1 MVASVRD
8 VVLAFGLREAIEQ
21 FADAFPEALSG
32 PGRGSAEECFEFGE
46 DLLDRIEVRRV
57 GRQEAQLGAGA
68 LDGIARG
75 FSLVAAEIVENDD
88 VARPQARDE
97 DLLDISGKAAAVNR
111 AIEDRRRAHPVP
123 AQGCQE
129 GRGLPVTEGHAGN
142 QPLAAPAATMRRCH
156 VGLGPGLVDENEVA
170 RVERQA
176 LAQPSRTPGLDV
188 GTVEF
193 GRGQGLFLRV
203 IRSRSKNRRIEP

>member
-1 MVASVRD
+1 MMATSSPPASSSSSCSRLGWRAVASVRD

-21 FADAFPEALSG
+21 FADAFPKALSV
-32 PGRGSAEECFEFGE
+32 PRFSSAEQRLEFGE

-97 DLLDISGKAAAVNR
+97 DLLDISGKAGPLIGPSKTAGALIPSQRKAAKKV
-111 AIEDRRRAHPVP
+111 
-123 AQGCQE
+123 
-129 GRGLPVTEGHAGN
+129 
-142 QPLAAPAATMRRCH
+142 
-156 VGLGPGLVDENEVA
+156 EVF
-170 RVERQA
+170 Q
-176 LAQPSRTPGLDV
+176 
-188 GTVEF
+188 
-193 GRGQGLFLRV
+193 
-203 IRSRSKNRRIEP
+203 